1 MYSEN
6 GTYYV
11 PHPAA
16 INYTADPSPELD
28 RAWEELTWGGFLQ
41 EKKSRTKRINFLTD
55 LGRYVVLNEQEAK
68 DAFEEKFGD
77 VQQFWSP
84 SRGGYISG

>member
-11 PHPAA
+11 PHPAS

-28 RAWEELTWGGFLQ
+28 KAWEELTWGTIRNQ
-41 EKKSRTKRINFLTD
+41 TTRNAHVVATSNTSRSLHRP
-55 LGRYVVLNEQEAK
+55 E
-68 DAFEEKFGD
+68 
-77 VQQFWSP
+77 
-84 SRGGYISG
+84 

>member
-28 RAWEELTWGGFLQ
+28 RAWEELTWGRST
-41 EKKSRTKRINFLTD
+41 KKPYKRNQTSDRSRSLRCSE
-55 LGRYVVLNEQEAK
+55 RA
-68 DAFEEKFGD
+68 
-77 VQQFWSP
+77 
-84 SRGGYISG
+84 RGKGCL

>member
-28 RAWEELTWGGFLQ
+28 RAWEELTWGRMPLRRSLEMF
-41 EKKSRTKRINFLTD
+41 S
-55 LGRYVVLNEQEAK
+55 
-68 DAFEEKFGD
+68 
-77 VQQFWSP
+77 S
-84 SRGGYISG
+84 SGVRRAGVILVGE

>member
-28 RAWEELTWGGFLQ
+28 RAWEELTWGRSPP
-41 EKKSRTKRINFLTD
+41 KSKQKA
-55 LGRYVVLNEQEAK
+55 VQKEQTS
-68 DAFEEKFGD
+68 DR
-77 VQQFWSP
+77 
-84 SRGGYISG
+84 SRPLRCSERAGGKGCL